1 MDTIEQQQDDTDTN
15 LGSLAEPKRTSIL
28 VIDDSPDNLTLMRGL
43 LAPDYLV
50 KVAINGHK
58 GLIIARSDDPP
69 DLILLDIMM
78 PGIDGF
84 EVIRQLKADPG
95 TRDIPVIFLTARVAV
110 QDEAK
115 GFDLGAAD
123 YITKP
128 ISPAIVRARVA
139 THLGRKAMENFL
151 RDKSEFLEAQVAL
164 RARELL
170 KVQAQPDDHLAL
182 SGLVERRVREPGN
195 HVRRTQQYMATL
207 TMQLRNNP
215 RFSHFL
221 TQRNIVMLCKSAP
234 LHDIGHIGI
243 PDRVLLKPG
252 VLTDEEYAVMK
263 THTEIGREALEDVQA
278 DLKHPA
284 DFLDFAKEIA
294 FSHQER
300 WDGSGYPL
308 GLSGEDIPIPA
319 RLMAVADVYDS
330 LTSHRIHRKAYSHEE
345 AVNIIAEGHG
355 RLFDPDIVDAFVNG
369 QDEFRVIAERY
380 ADKSVASPA
389 AQNVP
394 IVS

>member
-1 MDTIEQQQDDTDTN
+1 MMDTIEQQHDETEP
-15 LGSLAEPKRTSIL
+15 GRLAEPQRSSIL
-28 VIDDSPDNLTLMRGL
+28 VIDDSPDNLTLMRGVL
-43 LAPDYLV
+43 GADYLV

-58 GLIIARSDDPP
+58 GLSIARSDDPP
-69 DLILLDIMM
+69 DLILLDVMM

-84 EVIRQLKADPG
+84 EVIRQLKADLT

-110 QDEAK
+110 QDEAM
-115 GFDLGAAD
+115 GFELGAVD

-128 ISPAIVRARVA
+128 ISPSIVRARVA

-151 RDKSEFLEAQVAL
+151 RDKSEFLETQVGL

-170 KVQAQPDDHLAL
+170 NMRDRPDDHLAL

-195 HVRRTQQYMATL
+195 HVRRTQQYMAAL

-215 RFSHFL
+215 RFSDFL
-221 TQRNIVMLCKSAP
+221 TQRNIIMLCKSAP

-252 VLTDEEYAVMK
+252 VLTDEEYAIMK
-263 THTEIGREALEDVQA
+263 THTDIGRDAVEDVQA
-278 DLKHPA
+278 DVEHPA
-284 DFLDFAKEIA
+284 DFLEFAKEIA

-330 LTSHRIHRKAYSHEE
+330 LTSHRLHRKAYTHEQ
-345 AVNIIAEGHG
+345 AVSIIAEGHG

-380 ADKSVASPA
+380 ADRTPGTSPDA
-389 AQNVP
+389 AQA
-394 IVS
+394 